1 MPGVVPRRPAAVGPA
16 QDDPVTAASWLSRA
30 GRAALARLPGHDDP
44 AWPPRV
50 PVAAL
55 LRIWPPVRPGY
66 LFHAMI
72 RTYERTKG
80 KVCLVRLAR

>member
-1 MPGVVPRRPAAVGPA
+1 
-16 QDDPVTAASWLSRA
+16 
-30 GRAALARLPGHDDP
+30 
-44 AWPPRV
+44 V

-80 KVCLVRLAR
+80 KTCLVRLAR

>member
-1 MPGVVPRRPAAVGPA
+1 MPRVVPHRAAAVGPA
-16 QDDPVTAASWLSRA
+16 QDDPVTAAASLSRA

-44 AWPPRV
+44 AWSPRV

-66 LFHAMI
+66 LFHALI
-72 RTYERTKG
+72 RTYKRTEG
-80 KVCLVRLAR
+80 KVCLVGLTR